1 MNSHSL
7 TTLLRSRTSLA
18 IGLYCLVFASLILLA
33 NAQVS
38 SMRLFQAGQS
48 VNIQ

>member
-1 MNSHSL
+1 MNSL
-7 TTLLRSRTSLA
+7 PARLRSRTSLA

-48 VNIQ
+48 VNLQ